1 MKRGVVKVTACCL
14 AGSVIFASTGLTA
27 FAAGEMPLAGI
38 GAEIIASQEKKEN
51 SGTKKVIA
59 TGYDS
64 LVIAQVD
71 EYVNIRDEASTETG
85 QIVGKLYNNS
95 AAEIIGQTGDWYLI
109 KSGDVTGYVSKDY
122 FVTGAQ
128 AEELAAEVG
137 DDVATVN
144 TETLMVRKKASTD
157 SDIIALVGDSQ
168 QLQVIDQED
177 GWVKVAV
184 DNDVVGYVSSDYV
197 DCETKFV
204 EAESIETSTAR
215 EEAVQ
220 SALDRADQM
229 KEAAINAMNNA
240 DANEAAYAAQEA
252 IVAAAEAKQLASEQ
266 ELDYNV
272 QEIASTAVS
281 SADEAQ
287 YAAYMAEQ
295 YQAAAEAQATAE
307 AEAARQQA
315 EAEAEAAYA
324 AQQQAQAS
332 QQQNQNWSGDQTQ
345 QETQAP
351 STTTDTT
358 TTPDYTTGDTTTTPD
373 YTTGD
378 ATTTP
383 DYSTGD
389 VTVTPDYGTGDTT
402 TTPDYTTGDTT
413 GSTTTDS
420 SAPSG
425 SDYTGDVPQ
434 SNASSSDSL
443 RQSVVNY
450 ALQFVGNPYVYG
462 GTSLT
467 NGTDCSGFTQSV
479 LANFG
484 ISISRT
490 AASQSGGG
498 TAVDMSNL
506 QPGDLLFYDN
516 GSGIGHVSMY
526 IGNGQ
531 VVHASNEQTGIIVSS
546 VDYRTACAA
555 RSYF

>member
-51 SGTKKVIA
+51 SETKKVIA

-109 KSGDVTGYVSKDY
+109 KSGDVTGYVNKDY

-295 YQAAAEAQATAE
+295 YQAAAEA
-307 AEAARQQA
+307 EAARQQ
-315 EAEAEAAYA
+315 AEAEAAYA

-332 QQQNQNWSGDQTQ
+332 QQQQNQNWTGDQTQ

-402 TTPDYTTGDTT
+402 TVIPDYTTGDTT

>member
-51 SGTKKVIA
+51 SETKKVIA

-109 KSGDVTGYVSKDY
+109 KSGDVTGYVNKDY
-122 FVTGAQ
+122 FVTGTQ

-252 IVAAAEAKQLASEQ
+252 IAAAAEAKQLASEQ

-295 YQAAAEAQATAE
+295 YQAAAEA
-307 AEAARQQA
+307 EAARQQ
-315 EAEAEAAYA
+315 AEAEAAYA

-332 QQQNQNWSGDQTQ
+332 QQQNQNWTGDQTQ

-351 STTTDTT
+351 STTTDTM

-402 TTPDYTTGDTT
+402 TVIPDYTTGDTT

-434 SNASSSDSL
+434 SDASSSDSL

>member
-1 MKRGVVKVTACCL
+1 
-14 AGSVIFASTGLTA
+14 
-27 FAAGEMPLAGI
+27 
-38 GAEIIASQEKKEN
+38 
-51 SGTKKVIA
+51 
-59 TGYDS
+59 
-64 LVIAQVD
+64 
-71 EYVNIRDEASTETG
+71 
-85 QIVGKLYNNS
+85 
-95 AAEIIGQTGDWYLI
+95 
-109 KSGDVTGYVSKDY
+109 
-122 FVTGAQ
+122 
-128 AEELAAEVG
+128 
-137 DDVATVN
+137 
-144 TETLMVRKKASTD
+144 
-157 SDIIALVGDSQ
+157 
-168 QLQVIDQED
+168 
-177 GWVKVAV
+177 
-184 DNDVVGYVSSDYV
+184 
-197 DCETKFV
+197 
-204 EAESIETSTAR
+204 
-215 EEAVQ
+215 
-220 SALDRADQM
+220 
-229 KEAAINAMNNA
+229 MNNA

-295 YQAAAEAQATAE
+295 YQAAAEH
-307 AEAARQQA
+307 RQQQKRKQHA
-315 EAEAEAAYA
+315 SRQKQKQRMQHSSRHRHLSSRIRTGAVIRHSRKHRHRP
-324 AQQQAQAS
+324 QQRIQRQHRI
-332 QQQNQNWSGDQTQ
+332 TQ
-345 QETQAP
+345 QVIPQQHR
-351 STTTDTT
+351 TTRQVMRQQHQITAQVMLPLLRRT
-358 TTPDYTTGDTTTTPD
+358 
-373 YTTGD
+373 
-378 ATTTP
+378 
-383 DYSTGD
+383 
-389 VTVTPDYGTGDTT
+389 GTGD
-402 TTPDYTTGDTT
+402 DKRQHRYTTGDTT
-413 GSTTTDS
+413 GSTKRQT
-420 SAPSG
+420 ALHHR

>member
-295 YQAAAEAQATAE
+295 YQAAAEAQA
-307 AEAARQQA
+307 EAARQQ
-315 EAEAEAAYA
+315 AEAEAAYA

-425 SDYTGDVPQ
+425 SDYTGDIPQ

>member
-51 SGTKKVIA
+51 SETKKVIA

-157 SDIIALVGDSQ
+157 SDVIALVGDSQ

-295 YQAAAEAQATAE
+295 YQAAAEARAAAE
-307 AEAARQQA
+307 AEAARQQ
-315 EAEAEAAYA
+315 AEAEAAYA

-332 QQQNQNWSGDQTQ
+332 QQQNQNWTGDQTQ

-531 VVHASNEQTGIIVSS
+531 VVHASNEQTGIIVSN

>member
-51 SGTKKVIA
+51 SETKKVIA

-157 SDIIALVGDSQ
+157 SDVIALVGDSQ

-295 YQAAAEAQATAE
+295 YQAAAEAQAAAG
-307 AEAARQQA
+307 AEAARQQ
-315 EAEAEAAYA
+315 AEAEAAYA

-332 QQQNQNWSGDQTQ
+332 QQQQNQNWTGDQTQ

-420 SAPSG
+420 SAPSA

-434 SNASSSDSL
+434 SDASSSDSL

>member
-51 SGTKKVIA
+51 SETKKVIA

-109 KSGDVTGYVSKDY
+109 KSGDVTGYVNKDY

-295 YQAAAEAQATAE
+295 YQAAAEA
-307 AEAARQQA
+307 EAARQQ
-315 EAEAEAAYA
+315 AEAEAAYA

-332 QQQNQNWSGDQTQ
+332 QQQNQNWTGDQTQ

>member
-51 SGTKKVIA
+51 SETKKVIA

-157 SDIIALVGDSQ
+157 SDVIALVGDSQ

-295 YQAAAEAQATAE
+295 YQAAAEA
-307 AEAARQQA
+307 EAARQQA

-332 QQQNQNWSGDQTQ
+332 QQQNQNWTGDQTQ

>member
-109 KSGDVTGYVSKDY
+109 KSGDVTGYVNKDY

-295 YQAAAEAQATAE
+295 YQAAAEAPAAAE
-307 AEAARQQA
+307 AEAARQQ
-315 EAEAEAAYA
+315 AEAEAAYA

-332 QQQNQNWSGDQTQ
+332 QQQNQNWTGDQTQ

-358 TTPDYTTGDTTTTPD
+358 TTLDYTTGDTTTTPD

>member
-51 SGTKKVIA
+51 SETKKVIA

-157 SDIIALVGDSQ
+157 SDVIALVGDSQ

-295 YQAAAEAQATAE
+295 YQAAVEAQAAAE
-307 AEAARQQA
+307 AEAARQQ
-315 EAEAEAAYA
+315 AEAEAAYA

-332 QQQNQNWSGDQTQ
+332 QQQNQNWTGDQTQ

-351 STTTDTT
+351 STTT
-358 TTPDYTTGDTTTTPD
+358 
-373 YTTGD
+373 
-378 ATTTP
+378 
-383 DYSTGD
+383 
-389 VTVTPDYGTGDTT
+389 DTT